1 MRRLVTIL
9 VLLAVSGVGLAM
21 PAVAKT
27 KHHKTSIATAWCSLK
42 IGQPATEARAKLGKP
57 SRLAPAIKAI
67 LAEVDGITALEWN
80 KDGDEFLVTLGGK
93 GIAKLQAYS
102 SLKDFAPATNLS
114 CPAFRV
120 G

>member
-1 MRRLVTIL
+1 MTVVLV
-9 VLLAVSGVGLAM
+9 VASVGLAM

-42 IGQPATEARAKLGKP
+42 IGQPATRARAKLGKL
-57 SRLAPAIKAI
+57 SKLAPAIKAI
-67 LAEVDGITALEWN
+67 LADVDGITALEWN
-80 KDGDEFLVTLGGK
+80 KDGDVFLVTFGGD

-102 SLKDFAPATNLS
+102 SLKTFAPATNLS